1 MNLSMT
7 MKRTLNRAALLTT
20 GLLVLGGCAVGGY
33 DEFTCPDPQDGV
45 CTDAY
50 TAMELASNGK
60 TADDFPSNTH
70 INHSSSAQSS
80 SPETGHSHSEHPDSS
95 HLASPNGS
103 SSPYRDVAPVAGLMR
118 RPVDQPKPVL
128 LPATVLE
135 MWFAPYEDANGVL
148 RMPQTAFAEV
158 TPRKWTLTN
167 TKVEQFKSAGPFSS
181 NTHDE

>member
-7 MKRTLNRAALLTT
+7 MKKYLAQSATLFTSI
-20 GLLVLGGCAVGGY
+20 VMLGGCAVGGY
-33 DEFTCPDPQDGV
+33 DEFSCPDPQNGV

-60 TADDFPSNTH
+60 TAKDYSPNTH
-70 INHSSSAQSS
+70 LNHSSSAQVA
-80 SPETGHSHSEHPDSS
+80 SPEAGHSHSEQQ
-95 HLASPNGS
+95 ASEQHVTNYGQV
-103 SSPYRDVAPVAGLMR
+103 SPYRDVAPVAGLMR
-118 RPVDQPKPVL
+118 RPIDQPKPVL
-128 LPATVLE
+128 LQATVLE
-135 MWFAPYEDANGVL
+135 MWFDSYEDSNGVL